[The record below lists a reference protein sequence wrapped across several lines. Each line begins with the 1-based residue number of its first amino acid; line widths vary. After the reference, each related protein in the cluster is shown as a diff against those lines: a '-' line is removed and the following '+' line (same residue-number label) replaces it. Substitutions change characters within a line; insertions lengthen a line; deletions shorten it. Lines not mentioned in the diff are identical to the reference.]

1 MQKVIVLNQS
11 LALTKRWSGR
21 LCDLKSAAH
30 LRTDSSVRKSS
41 SNMSTSA
48 PLELSRMYVAA
59 SCALSALRHARNTFI
74 PSRAKD
80 RAVSL
85 YTWPTHRQYLIITNG
100 AECSFIVRSMI
111 LQFLQ
116 DFSTLCTR
124 KTALMRILNIS
135 LDSLL
140 GTSIQM
146 LNVT

>member
-85 YTWPTHRQYLIITNG
+85 PMPVLEPVTIATRL
-100 AECSFIVRSMI
+100 ESFILCLRAI
-111 LQFLQ
+111 AEKQT
-116 DFSTLCTR
+116 STATVHSEPDKIATPFR
-124 KTALMRILNIS
+124 RGGI
-135 LDSLL
+135 
-140 GTSIQM
+140 
-146 LNVT
+146 